1 MNLKDAVNVHE
12 QKAKKKRKRKE
23 IWRKVVIV
31 LIGYPFVFPMEKLK
45 EYVKEKRKQ
54 FWFQRLDQLRDKCI
68 SEMVAYIEKDMA
80 GEDVYHVYNAPCF
93 DDISYGNAFYLHH
106 FVGYGGFRYRAKE
119 HRNSEL
125 FKELYRKQHQATY
138 KESSFYEDL
147 YQTLKTTIQSKYQD
161 IQLTEGADG
170 WNKKYPYFQLKI
182 ER

>member
-1 MNLKDAVNVHE
+1 MNLKDAVHVHE
-12 QKAKKKRKRKE
+12 QKSKRKRKRRE
-23 IWRKVVIV
+23 IWRKVAIV

-45 EYVKEKRKQ
+45 ENMKEKRTQ
-54 FWFQRLDQLRDKCI
+54 YWLQHLEQLRHKCI
-68 SEMVAYIEKDMA
+68 SEMIAYIVKDMA

-119 HRNSEL
+119 HPFSKL
-125 FKELYRKQHQATY
+125 YKELYSKHYQSTY
-138 KESSFYEDL
+138 EESAFYQDL
-147 YQTLKTTIQSKYQD
+147 YQTLKTTIQSTYQD
-161 IQLTEGADG
+161 IQITEGADG